1 MADTRFSLPA
11 VDDPAST
18 EAGVIL
24 MGLDAA
30 ALLAGLGLAALAE
43 DATAV
48 TLLIDQI
55 RHEGEIRL
63 TRDHLVAAGAQRW
76 RAERD
81 ALQKADTRPAPL
93 RQAWARAYQAVAGR
107 HAGGPAI
114 TAYLTACLLRRAEME
129 RYALGDGR

>member
-1 MADTRFSLPA
+1 

-18 EAGVIL
+18 EVGVIL

-43 DATAV
+43 DVTAV

-55 RHEGEIRL
+55 RHEGEVRL
-63 TRDHLVAAGAQRW
+63 TREHLIAAGAHHW

-81 ALQKADTRPAPL
+81 ALKDGVGTGPEPLTPL
-93 RQAWARAYQAVAGR
+93 RQAWARAYQSVLDR
-107 HAGGPAI
+107 HPGAPA
-114 TAYLTACLLRRAEME
+114 TAAYLTACLLRSA
-129 RYALGDGR
+129 GIDGAGIDGAG